1 MGLFFSHDAQTGGF
15 QSENVLWEPEVLLND
30 SARKLS
36 LLDEK
41 YLNLGQETGPSPS
54 NLDPLT
60 QSMRIETPSE
70 EKYFDPLVTLE

>member
-1 MGLFFSHDAQTGGF
+1 MGLFFSHDKQTGGF
-15 QSENVLWEPEVLLND
+15 QSENVLWEPEVVLNE

-41 YLNLGQETGPSPS
+41 YLNLVPETGPSQS
-54 NLDPLT
+54 NLGQST
-60 QSMRIETPSE
+60 QSMRVETPSE